1 MLAPSDAKL
10 AVDATKLR
18 GNGDDS
24 FGLSCSDKAAGPGTT
39 YYYLGITSDGYAAI
53 TRTQPGKDRLL
64 RNWKRAPAIR
74 LGSQTNTIVGECR
87 GGRGGEPVRLKLLV
101 NGHEVARATDRAG
114 VPIRFFGF
122 HAGSSRAGLE
132 VLFDNFSLER
142 L

>member
-1 MLAPSDAKL
+1 MDY
-10 AVDATKLR
+10 
-18 GNGDDS
+18 
-24 FGLSCSDKAAGPGTT
+24 FGLTCSDKAEGQGTT
-39 YYYLGITSDGYAAI
+39 YYYLGITSAGDAAI
-53 TRTQPGKDRLL
+53 TRSHSGTDRLL
-64 RNWKRAPAIR
+64 RDWKRAPAIR
-74 LGSQTNTIVGECR
+74 RGSKTNTIVGECR
-87 GGRGGEPVRLKLLV
+87 GGRGGQPVRLKLLV